1 MSNSNFS
8 NNPGQENY
16 RGRSNNERSNFRD
29 RSGGRRDGGGFR
41 IRLSDNEMKAVKSIQ
56 ETFQLRSTVAVL
68 GFAIR
73 TLSEMIKDEKLIESI
88 TEYAKNNK
96 RNIKM
101 SNSNFSN
108 NPGQENYRGRS
119 NNERSNFRD
128 RSGGRRDGGGF
139 RIRLSDN
146 EMKAVK
152 SIQETFQLR
161 STVAVLGF
169 SVRTLSEMIKNE
181 KLIESITEYAKNN

>member
-8 NNPGQENY
+8 NNPKQENF

-29 RSGGRRDGGGFR
+29 RS
-41 IRLSDNEMKAVKSIQ
+41 S
-56 ETFQLRSTVAVL
+56 
-68 GFAIR
+68 
-73 TLSEMIKDEKLIESI
+73 
-88 TEYAKNNK
+88 
-96 RNIKM
+96 
-101 SNSNFSN
+101 
-108 NPGQENYRGRS
+108 
-119 NNERSNFRD
+119 
-128 RSGGRRDGGGF
+128 GRRDGGGF

-169 SVRTLSEMIKNE
+169 SVRTLSEMIKDE
-181 KLIESITEYAKNN
+181 KLIESITEYAKNNKNSSQIRQSQNPYEEKTKITPDPFARPVKSSTNQEIKSSEIKEDDK

>member
-16 RGRSNNERSNFRD
+16 RSRSNNERSNFRD

-56 ETFQLRSTVAVL
+56 EKFQLRSTVAVL
-68 GFAIR
+68 GFSVR

-96 RNIKM
+96 
-101 SNSNFSN
+101 NSSTNRKSQNSYEEKTKSTPDPFARPVKNFSN
-108 NPGQENYRGRS
+108 E
-119 NNERSNFRD
+119 
-128 RSGGRRDGGGF
+128 
-139 RIRLSDN
+139 
-146 EMKAVK
+146 
-152 SIQETFQLR
+152 ETSQ
-161 STVAVLGF
+161 V
-169 SVRTLSEMIKNE
+169 EEDDK
-181 KLIESITEYAKNN
+181 

>member
-29 RSGGRRDGGGFR
+29 RSGGRRD
-41 IRLSDNEMKAVKSIQ
+41 
-56 ETFQLRSTVAVL
+56 
-68 GFAIR
+68 
-73 TLSEMIKDEKLIESI
+73 
-88 TEYAKNNK
+88 
-96 RNIKM
+96 
-101 SNSNFSN
+101 
-108 NPGQENYRGRS
+108 
-119 NNERSNFRD
+119 
-128 RSGGRRDGGGF
+128 SGGGGF

-169 SVRTLSEMIKNE
+169 SVRTLSEMIKDE
-181 KLIESITEYAKNN
+181 KLIESITEYAKNNKNSSPNRQSQNPYEEKTKTAPDPFARPVKNTSTEENQSSEVEVEEDGK

>member
-1 MSNSNFS
+1 M
-8 NNPGQENY
+8 
-16 RGRSNNERSNFRD
+16 
-29 RSGGRRDGGGFR
+29 R
-41 IRLSDNEMKAVKSIQ
+41 IK
-56 ETFQLRSTVAVL
+56 
-68 GFAIR
+68 
-73 TLSEMIKDEKLIESI
+73 
-88 TEYAKNNK
+88 
-96 RNIKM
+96 
-101 SNSNFSN
+101 
-108 NPGQENYRGRS
+108 

-169 SVRTLSEMIKNE
+169 SVRTLSEMIKDE
-181 KLIESITEYAKNN
+181 KLIESITKYAKNNKNSLSRQSQNSYEEKTKTAPDPFARPVKSTSTEEIQSSEVEEDGK

>member
-16 RGRSNNERSNFRD
+16 RSRSSSEKSNFRD
-29 RSGGRRDGGGFR
+29 G
-41 IRLSDNEMKAVKSIQ
+41 
-56 ETFQLRSTVAVL
+56 
-68 GFAIR
+68 
-73 TLSEMIKDEKLIESI
+73 
-88 TEYAKNNK
+88 
-96 RNIKM
+96 
-101 SNSNFSN
+101 
-108 NPGQENYRGRS
+108 
-119 NNERSNFRD
+119 
-128 RSGGRRDGGGF
+128 SGGRRDGGGF

-169 SVRTLSEMIKNE
+169 SVRTLSEMIKDE
-181 KLIESITEYAKNN
+181 KLIWSIKEYAKNNKNSSPNKQSQNSYEEKTKTAPDPFARPVKSTSNEDNQSSEVEEDVK